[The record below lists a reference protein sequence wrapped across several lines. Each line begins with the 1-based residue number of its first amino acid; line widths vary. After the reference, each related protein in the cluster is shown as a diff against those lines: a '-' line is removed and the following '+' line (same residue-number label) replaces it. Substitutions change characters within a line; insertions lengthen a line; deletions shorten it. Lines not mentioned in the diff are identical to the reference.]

1 MLKEFA
7 QAVSNWI
14 VPFIIAGIPLYA
26 FAAKKINVYES
37 FIEGAKEG
45 FAIGVRIVP
54 YLVGILVAIGMFRA
68 SGAMDWLVSL
78 IRPLTGLVGF
88 PPEVLPTA
96 LMKPFSGSGALGL
109 MSDVFKTHG
118 PDSFIGRLASVI
130 QGSTETTF
138 YVLAVYAGA
147 VGLKQTRYTL
157 AASLLGDLAG
167 LIVAFIAC
175 RLFFH

>member
-1 MLKEFA
+1 MFKDLIN
-7 QAVSNWI
+7 SLSSWI
-14 VPFIIAGIPLYA
+14 VPFIILAIPLYA
-26 FAAKKINVYES
+26 YAAKRIKVYES

-45 FAIGVRIVP
+45 FAMGVRIVP

-68 SGAMDWLVSL
+68 SGALDWLVAL
-78 IRPLTGLVGF
+78 LHPLTNPTGF

-109 MSDVFKTHG
+109 MSDLFKAHG

-138 YVLAVYAGA
+138 YILAVYSGA
-147 VGLKQTRYTL
+147 VAIRNTRYTL

-167 LIVAFIAC
+167 IVAAFVAC
-175 RLFFH
+175 RLLF

>member
-1 MLKEFA
+1 MFKELIN
-7 QAVSNWI
+7 SLSSWI
-14 VPFIIAGIPLYA
+14 VPFIIVAIPLYA
-26 FAAKKINVYES
+26 FAFRRIKVYES

-45 FAIGVRIVP
+45 FAMGVRIVP

-78 IRPLTGLVGF
+78 LRPATDLAGF

-109 MSDVFKTHG
+109 MSDLFKVHG

-138 YVLAVYAGA
+138 YILAVYAGA
-147 VGLKQTRYTL
+147 VSIRNTRYTL

-167 LIVAFIAC
+167 LIGAFVAC
-175 RLFFH
+175 RLLF